1 MTFNPRDIYYVFD
14 SYVPYKK
21 LKLYPVLMK
30 DYFQFAFFSSV
41 LMIEKTADPDPIK
54 AISMT
59 LLEYIFYKANNEN
72 TYIPLLDALLRMVL
86 GKVEEKNFE
95 IKYWADKSDNRP
107 RFKID
112 NDIYDSSDFDILR
125 EIIAE
130 QNGLELPDERIQKTV
145 RDSLEEARRY
155 KEKLLGNKVASLEE
169 QMLALSIYSGWE
181 LEKIYNMTIRKF
193 RRAIARANHMVYQQ
207 IYQTASMSGFVEF
220 KDKSVLSGWLADI
233 DNNDRYGDVKM
244 SLEELQSKAD
254 FSAAKK

>member
-1 MTFNPRDIYYVFD
+1 
-14 SYVPYKK
+14 
-21 LKLYPVLMK
+21 
-30 DYFQFAFFSSV
+30 
-41 LMIEKTADPDPIK
+41 
-54 AISMT
+54 
-59 LLEYIFYKANNEN
+59 
-72 TYIPLLDALLRMVL
+72 
-86 GKVEEKNFE
+86 
-95 IKYWADKSDNRP
+95 
-107 RFKID
+107 
-112 NDIYDSSDFDILR
+112 
-125 EIIAE
+125 
-130 QNGLELPDERIQKTV
+130 LELPDERIQKTV